1 MGCQTSLNIFYLIFL
16 KEVKRNRGRIKIV
29 CQTNPNS
36 FYEVK
41 IIFMSALYKICIFV
55 VKKTLFET
63 QELFL

>member
-1 MGCQTSLNIFYLIFL
+1 
-16 KEVKRNRGRIKIV
+16 
-29 CQTNPNS
+29 
-36 FYEVK
+36 VK